1 VVVAHDLTPVTRK
14 ALVDG
19 EVDAVIAQ
27 NVGHLA
33 RSALR
38 VLRAKCDDAGIY
50 EAQEQ
55 IRIEIVMREN
65 LY

>member
-1 VVVAHDLTPVTRK
+1 M
-14 ALVDG
+14 
-19 EVDAVIAQ
+19 Q
-27 NVGHLA
+27 NPGHLV

-38 VLRAKCDDAGIY
+38 VLRAITDRAPID

-65 LY
+65 LPPG